1 MEETSYREAATT
13 SFDLELRMM
22 TSFRQQQSRASN
34 NNELQEAVMTSFKH
48 DGEAVGWGLV
58 LGFTGDTISFLLEM
72 GLA

>member
-1 MEETSYREAATT
+1 MKGGGDELQGGG
-13 SFDLELRMM
+13 DNELRMM

-34 NNELQEAVMTSFKH
+34 DNELQEAVTTSYKH

-58 LGFTGDTISFLLEM
+58 MGFTDDTISFLLEM

>member
-1 MEETSYREAATT
+1 MEETSYRAAATT

-22 TSFRQQQSRASN
+22 TSFKQQQSRASN
-34 NNELQEAVMTSFKH
+34 DDELQEAVTMSFKH

-58 LGFTGDTISFLLEM
+58 LGFTDDTISFLLEM